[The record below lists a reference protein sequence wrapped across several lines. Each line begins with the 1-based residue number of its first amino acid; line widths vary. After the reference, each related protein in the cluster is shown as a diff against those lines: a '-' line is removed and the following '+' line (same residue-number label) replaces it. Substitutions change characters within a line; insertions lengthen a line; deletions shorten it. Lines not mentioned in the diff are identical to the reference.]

1 MEAIIS
7 ALVEEEKK
15 RFPGGVPWKFSYG
28 TAGFR
33 EKYVVRSCLHNNHDC
48 EHELLGTVQLVITMN
63 ELCKSMQI
71 IICTKDII
79 ECLLYNF
86 HRADKLDR
94 VVFRVGVLA
103 ALRSKSV
110 GGQYKLS

>member
-48 EHELLGTVQLVITMN
+48 EHEL
-63 ELCKSMQI
+63 CKSMQI
-71 IICTKDII
+71 IICTK
-79 ECLLYNF
+79 EYYQMSF
-86 HRADKLDR
+86 
-94 VVFRVGVLA
+94 VQF
-103 ALRSKSV
+103 SQS
-110 GGQYKLS
+110 